1 MKIWFIYQFFS
12 NEKNPGHS
20 QLFQYAAHL
29 AKKHTVT
36 VFKGTSDYMGG
47 ASISIQDQ
55 TSDKIN
61 YVNVRS
67 THNMHANRVR
77 RLLHYLSFS
86 FFLFFKMLVLK
97 KPDVIFVSS
106 PPLFQILPVLFASRI
121 RGIPYVLEVR
131 DLWPES
137 IIQMG
142 LLPKKI
148 VPRVLFEL
156 EYLSYKYAKSISAI
170 TPGIKNDIVRRYPH
184 WQNKIELV
192 TCGTNLMRMPRHKPT
207 NNARLLYN
215 LNHKNTVIYFGALG
229 FANDLRTIVEAAE
242 NLVDRSDIHIALIGK
257 GAKASEI
264 RTMISV
270 RGLDNISVYD
280 PVPKDNAKYVIS
292 KAKICLVTLA
302 KIEIFETAIPTKLID
317 YLACGKP
324 VINNVHGLAS
334 EIIDASKCG
343 VNIEPE
349 NPEQLSQTI
358 IRILNENELG
368 QAASAYAK
376 QYITENFDLNDKI
389 DEFEK
394 LLLNSVT

>member
-20 QLFQYAAHL
+20 QLFQYAAQL

-47 ASISIQDQ
+47 ASLSIQDQ

-67 THNMHANRVR
+67 TQNMHANRVH

-106 PPLFQILPVLFASRI
+106 PPLFQILPVLFASKI

-170 TPGIKNDIVRRYPH
+170 TPGIRNDIVRRYPH
-184 WQNKIELV
+184 WQNKVELV
-192 TCGTNLMRMPRHKPT
+192 TCGTNLMRMPRNKPT
-207 NNARLLYN
+207 NNERLLYN
-215 LNHKNTVIYFGALG
+215 LNYKNAVIYFGALG

-242 NLVDRSDIHIALIGK
+242 KLQDRSDIYIALIGK
-257 GAKASEI
+257 GAKESEI
-264 RTMISV
+264 RTMISA

-280 PVPKDNAKYVIS
+280 PVPKDSAKYVIS

-324 VINNVHGLAS
+324 VINNVHGLAAD
-334 EIIDASKCG
+334 IVTNSKCG
-343 VNIEPE
+343 QNIEPE
-349 NPEQLSQTI
+349 NAEQLAQSI
-358 IRILNENELG
+358 ILLLDDYETVKS
-368 QAASAYAK
+368 ASSHAK
-376 QYITENFDLNDKI
+376 KYITKYYDLNDKI

-394 LLLNSVT
+394 LLSNSVK